1 MDGLIA
7 LALAKKYTDEHGGG
21 LPEVTTDDNG
31 KVLGVSGGAWT
42 KITPESGTIPTIT
55 IDMSQMIDTSQ
66 ISDNSAVSDDTLIVV
81 QLTAEQVDIFK
92 SDAPV
97 INMNFYLA
105 PEYTWSMKLFD
116 SSDMHPGSTIRSTA
130 VSKEVENENFY
141 MSAHIDS
148 DDKCYIDKII
158 MSEIGYGLTYWLQI
172 QRFGDASKVYELAHE
187 FVTNDRAHIPQLRVD
202 MGTGASNLYIPAFH
216 CSSITPITGGDGYHC
231 VFIHDEYDDQ
241 VSKMAYTVFSFD
253 IDSSYNVTNQSYD
266 THYAV

>member
-1 MDGLIA
+1 MAVDIIA
-7 LALAKKYTDEHGGG
+7 RAMAASVGKNI
-21 LPEVTTDDNG
+21 LPEVTAEDNG
-31 KVLGVSGGAWT
+31 KVLGVEDGAWT
-42 KITPESGTIPTIT
+42 KITPESGAIPTIT
-55 IDMSQMIDTSQ
+55 IDPSQ
-66 ISDNSAVSDDTLIVV
+66 IISADPITV
-81 QLTAEQVDIFK
+81 QLTTEQVDIFK

-130 VSKEVENENFY
+130 VSKEVNNENFY
-141 MSAHIDS
+141 MSVHIDS

-172 QRFGDASKVYELAHE
+172 QRFGNAQKVYELAHK
-187 FVTNDRAHIPQLRVD
+187 FVTDDRAHIPQLRVD

-253 IDSSYNVTNQSYD
+253 IDSSYNVTNQSYT